1 MSTVCLVGLQQPDN
15 FCVFYPATG
24 NIYLTR
30 QSPQQSVCPG
40 DVVVYLCTVPGNA
53 VIWGTPLIGEFVVLE
68 AFVTPPMGGYVAR
81 LVQYDGVCL
90 TSNLTFSASQT
101 TITCENSA
109 RSLQNSTTIDV
120 EGMMH

>member
-1 MSTVCLVGLQQPDN
+1 M
-15 FCVFYPATG
+15 FYPATG
-24 NIYLTR
+24 DIYLTR
-30 QSPQQSVCPG
+30 QSPQQSICPR
-40 DVVVYLCTVPGNA
+40 DVLVYLCTVPGNA
-53 VIWGTPLIGEFVVLE
+53 VIWGTSIGEFVVLE

-90 TSNLTFSASQT
+90 TSNLTFSANQT